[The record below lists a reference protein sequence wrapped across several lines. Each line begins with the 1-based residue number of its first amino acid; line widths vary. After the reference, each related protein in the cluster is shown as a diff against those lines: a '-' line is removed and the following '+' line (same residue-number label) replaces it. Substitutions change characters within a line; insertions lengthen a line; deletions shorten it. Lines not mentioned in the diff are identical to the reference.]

1 MSQQFTVQPGM
12 ITYFMDAAV
21 SAALRD
27 ERCKW
32 KLGVGAG
39 VGVAVPIIIGA
50 ITAWFLKLKKAGQ
63 DQRKGHRLVEHT
75 RVDVI
80 NARPT
85 PCLMTPNYGEFRYF
99 HNFEPNYASADARSV
114 LICVALY
121 GINWGSVISIL
132 GFSLMIH

>member
-63 DQRKGHRLVEHT
+63 DQRKGHRLVEHESG
-75 RVDVI
+75 R
-80 NARPT
+80 
-85 PCLMTPNYGEFRYF
+85 
-99 HNFEPNYASADARSV
+99 H
-114 LICVALY
+114 
-121 GINWGSVISIL
+121 
-132 GFSLMIH
+132 